1 MSKLPRL
8 TLLLP
13 ALAAL
18 LAAGPA
24 LAAAQGG
31 APAPRAYV
39 NDSAGVL
46 GAQTAARLNAVLAD
60 LDARAKA
67 QVAVLT
73 VKTLGGRD
81 IETYAVETYKKWGI
95 GDKRTSRGVLLL
107 VAVEDRKSRIE
118 VGYGLEGILPDGLT
132 GAIQDE
138 YMLPYFKAGDY
149 AGGVTQGSLA
159 LAAAIAKDSGITLS
173 AGAQGAQGGRR
184 QARPLSAGQKIIA
197 GLLLVGFI
205 IFAIRHPVLAILL
218 LQSVTRSGGGFGGGG
233 FGGFGGGSSGGGG
246 SSRSW

>member
-1 MSKLPRL
+1 MYKFTRL
-8 TLLLP
+8 IKPLLP
-13 ALAAL
+13 AFLAL
-18 LAAGPA
+18 LAICPA
-24 LAAAQGG
+24 IAAAQGA
-31 APAPRAYV
+31 APSPRAYV
-39 NDSAGVL
+39 NDTAGVMDSR
-46 GAQTAARLNAVLAD
+46 TTARLNAVLAD
-60 LDARAKA
+60 LDARANA

-95 GDKRTSRGVLLL
+95 GDKKTSRGVLLL

-132 GAIQDE
+132 GAIQDD
-138 YMLPYFKAGDY
+138 YMLPYFKSGDY
-149 AGGVTQGSLA
+149 SGGVVQGSLA
-159 LAAAIAKDSGITLS
+159 LAMTIAKDSGITLS
-173 AGAQGAQGGRR
+173 EGAQGGRR
-184 QARPLSAGQKIIA
+184 QARPLTGGQKIIA
-197 GLLLVGFI
+197 LLLLAGFI

-218 LQSVTRSGGGFGGGG
+218 LQTVTRGGGGFGGGG

>member
-1 MSKLPRL
+1 MSKFPRL
-8 TLLLP
+8 TKLLLP
-13 ALAAL
+13 AFFAL
-18 LAAGPA
+18 LTACPA
-24 LAAAQGG
+24 LA

-39 NDSAGVL
+39 NDTAGVL
-46 GAQTAARLNAVLAD
+46 GAQTAARLDAVLAD

-73 VKTLGGRD
+73 VKTLGDRD

-159 LAAAIAKDSGITLS
+159 LAAAIAKDSGITL
-173 AGAQGAQGGRR
+173 AAGAQGGRR
-184 QARPLSAGQKIIA
+184 QARPLSARQKILSA
-197 GLLLVGFI
+197 LLLVGFI